1 MTNSEQMLRAL
12 MLSAC
17 VIIYFILAFTFK
29 FFLFSFSALELSPGS
44 LGRIV
49 TFVFF
54 HLLSPVIVLVGLTT
68 DAPANQRLPTSAK
81 RTKKGRNLVV
91 NLNGRYSGYIFDNGY
106 GGQQRL
112 AS

>member
-1 MTNSEQMLRAL
+1 MHNYVFFGT
-12 MLSAC
+12 C
-17 VIIYFILAFTFK
+17 IK
-29 FFLFSFSALELSPGS
+29 FFLFYFSDLELSLGS

-49 TFVFF
+49 IFVFF

>member
-1 MTNSEQMLRAL
+1 MYFSAL
-12 MLSAC
+12 A
-17 VIIYFILAFTFK
+17 FK
-29 FFLFSFSALELSPGS
+29 FFLFYFSDLELSLGS

-68 DAPANQRLPTSAK
+68 DAPANLRLPTSAK

-91 NLNGRYSGYIFDNGY
+91 NLNGRYSGYIFDHGY